1 MSDKKHIDR
10 LFQEKL
16 KDFEANPSD
25 AVWENIHSSLHDEK
39 RKKRR
44 IIPIWWKLGGVAAI
58 LLLMLAIGNTVFD
71 NNENNDSRN
80 TVVDTEHNS
89 NNDGLKNNSTD
100 KNVSDEI
107 NLDSNNINLDSNNK
121 VSDNE
126 TNSDETLNKTSSSGK
141 NLINSSLNNQS
152 KIASTKSDLSSKT
165 FNKNSNQQKESSQ
178 NNISNIINKK
188 KGVVADNSSN
198 PFNSDKNSKT
208 KPEENIVPDYLKSAS
223 KNAVASSDEKTEDSV
238 NKEEEIITNE
248 KTIEDAIAET
258 NTTEEKEKEEKL
270 NRWNIT
276 PNVAPV
282 YFNTI
287 GKGSPIDNQFVN
299 NSKKGDINMSY
310 GIEGSYAI
318 NKKFKIRAGVNKVE
332 LGYAT
337 NNVISYTD
345 INETSALG
353 SINVSSSNQLSHVN
367 INQNAQNT
375 TFISA
380 QSFNRNDV
388 PEILNTKE
396 KGSLDQQFGFIEVP
410 LEIEYTVV
418 DKKIGLNVI
427 GGFSTFFTDKN
438 EVYSVVEGNRILIGE
453 ANNLNDVSYSA
464 NFGVGINY
472 NVSDKIKLNLEPK
485 FKYQINTFNDTS
497 GDFQPY
503 FIGVYTGLSIK
514 F

>member
-44 IIPIWWKLGGVAAI
+44 IIPIWWKLGGAAAI
-58 LLLMLAIGNTVFD
+58 LLLMLAIGNTVFN
-71 NNENNDSRN
+71 NNENNDSIN
-80 TVVDTEHNS
+80 TVVDTENNS
-89 NNDGLKNNSTD
+89 NSDALKNNSTD
-100 KNVSDEI
+100 KNASNEV
-107 NLDSNNINLDSNNK
+107 NFDSNNN

-126 TNSDETLNKTSSSGK
+126 TNSHETLNNTSSSGK
-141 NLINSSLNNQS
+141 NLINSSVNNQS
-152 KIASTKSDLSSKT
+152 KIASTKPDLSSKI
-165 FNKNSNQQKESSQ
+165 FDKNNNKQKELSK
-178 NNISNIINKK
+178 NNTSNTLNNKK
-188 KGVVADNSSN
+188 DVVADNSSN

-208 KPEENIVPDYLKSAS
+208 KSEDNIIPDYLKSAS

-238 NKEEEIITNE
+238 NKEEETITNE

-282 YFNTI
+282 YFNTF
-287 GKGSPIDNQFVN
+287 GKGSSIDEQFVE
-299 NSKKGDINMSY
+299 NSKVGNVNMSY
-310 GIEGSYAI
+310 GITGSYAL
-318 NKKFKIRAGVNKVE
+318 NDKLKIRAGVNKVE
-332 LGYAT
+332 LGYST

-345 INETSALG
+345 LDATPSF
-353 SINVSSSNQLSHVN
+353 SFSSSASHLKHVSVN
-367 INQNAQNT
+367 HNAENT
-375 TFISA
+375 LYMSTETL
-380 QSFNRNDV
+380 NRNNI

-396 KGSLDQQFGFIEVP
+396 TGSLDQLFGFIEIPV
-410 LEIEYTVV
+410 EVEYALVN
-418 DKKIGLNVI
+418 KKFGVNVI
-427 GGFSTFFTDKN
+427 GGFSTLFTDKN
-438 EVYSVVEGNRILIGE
+438 EVYSVIDGNRMLIGE

-464 NFGVGINY
+464 NLGLGINY
-472 NVSDKIKLNLEPK
+472 NVSDKIKLNLEPT
-485 FKYQINTFNDTS
+485 FKYQINTFREAS

>member
-25 AVWENIHSSLHDEK
+25 AVWENIHSSLHGEK

-238 NKEEEIITNE
+238 NKEEETITNE

-282 YFNTI
+282 YFNTF
-287 GKGSPIDNQFVN
+287 GKGSSIDEQFVE
-299 NSKKGDINMSY
+299 NSKVGNVNMSY
-310 GIEGSYAI
+310 GITGSYAL
-318 NKKFKIRAGVNKVE
+318 NDKLKIRAGVNKVE
-332 LGYAT
+332 LGYST

-345 INETSALG
+345 LDATPSF
-353 SINVSSSNQLSHVN
+353 SFSSSASHLKHVSVN
-367 INQNAQNT
+367 HNAENT
-375 TFISA
+375 LYMSTETL
-380 QSFNRNDV
+380 NRNNI

-396 KGSLDQQFGFIEVP
+396 TGSLDQLFGFIEIPV
-410 LEIEYTVV
+410 EVEYALVN
-418 DKKIGLNVI
+418 KKFGVNVI
-427 GGFSTFFTDKN
+427 GGFSTLFTDKN
-438 EVYSVVEGNRILIGE
+438 EVYSVIDGNRMLIGE

-464 NFGVGINY
+464 NLGLGINY
-472 NVSDKIKLNLEPK
+472 NVSDKIKLNLEPT
-485 FKYQINTFNDTS
+485 FKYQINTFREAS

>member
-44 IIPIWWKLGGVAAI
+44 IIPIWWKLGGAAAI
-58 LLLMLAIGNTVFD
+58 LLLMLAIGNTVFN
-71 NNENNDSRN
+71 NNENNDSIN
-80 TVVDTEHNS
+80 TVVDTENNS
-89 NNDGLKNNSTD
+89 NSDAFKNNSTD
-100 KNVSDEI
+100 KNASNEVDF
-107 NLDSNNINLDSNNK
+107 DSNNN
-121 VSDNE
+121 VSDKE
-126 TNSDETLNKTSSSGK
+126 TNSDETLNNASSSGK

-152 KIASTKSDLSSKT
+152 KIASTKPDLSSKI
-165 FNKNSNQQKESSQ
+165 FDKNNNKQKELSQ
-178 NNISNIINKK
+178 NNTSNTLNNKK
-188 KGVVADNSSN
+188 DVVADNSSN

-485 FKYQINTFNDTS
+485 FKYQINTFNGLS